1 MIETKE
7 IDSVVDNFNVLA
19 SKYKNMPKKPKMR
32 LRKRSNDKKSLS
44 SKSNSMISKL
54 SPKAAAKT
62 DGAEKKKSV
71 SNCVGIKGKTGNA
84 IKRKQIQNLSKSKS
98 KKLKSTDMEGE

>member
-32 LRKRSNDKKSLS
+32 LRKTSSDKKL
-44 SKSNSMISKL
+44 L
-54 SPKAAAKT
+54 
-62 DGAEKKKSV
+62 V
-71 SNCVGIKGKTGNA
+71 VIK
-84 IKRKQIQNLSKSKS
+84 I
-98 KKLKSTDMEGE
+98 